1 MRTIL
6 PTPGTVAASVIIA
19 VALLTGCL
27 GRSPSTQ
34 HYSLQPVPG
43 RSIGS
48 TTNLALSVGPA
59 RLPRYLDRPQMV
71 TREGNEVGI
80 DEFNRWAGGFEAN
93 VLRALS
99 ANLAARLQ
107 TERIVTA
114 PMEAP
119 FPIDYQILIDFDELV
134 AVDGRE
140 LMLRVRW
147 VVKDSESA
155 SLAVELLALDLPIGR
170 ASVAGRVQAHQEAM
184 GQLADAIAARIATL
198 ASEAPAG
205 EEANAQP

>member
-34 HYSLQPVPG
+34 HYSLQPVQG
-43 RSIGS
+43 HTVEGTSH
-48 TTNLALSVGPA
+48 LALSVGPA

-80 DEFNRWAGGFEAN
+80 DEFNRWAGGLEAN

-107 TERIVTA
+107 TERVVTA

-119 FPIDYQILIDFDELV
+119 FPIDYQVLVDVDELV
-134 AVDGRE
+134 AVDGAE
-140 LMLRVRW
+140 LMLRARW
-147 VVKDSESA
+147 VVKDSEST
-155 SLAVELLALDLPIGR
+155 SLAVELLPLD
-170 ASVAGRVQAHQEAM
+170 
-184 GQLADAIAARIATL
+184 AD
-198 ASEAPAG
+198 
-205 EEANAQP
+205 